1 LTLRTLVTAIDK
13 MTDAPP
19 IEGTR
24 VDARQAADLLDAAT
38 TVGVVC
44 HVYPDADTIGAGLAL
59 ALVLDHVGKAVEVSF
74 AAPAELPESLQSL
87 PGGHLLVGPES
98 IRRDAD
104 LIVTV
109 DIPSVNRLGALGE
122 LAEPGREVLVIDHHA
137 SNQLFGTANYVDP
150 SADSTTTLVAEL
162 LDAWGKPIDV
172 GVAHCLYAGLTTD
185 TGSFRWASARAHRLA
200 ARLLE
205 LGVDNASISRTLLDT
220 HPFAW
225 LPMLSRVLSSAQL
238 LPDAAGGCGLV
249 YAVVGHQE
257 WANARPEEVESIV
270 DIVRT
275 TQQAEVAAVF
285 KEIEPAH
292 WSVSMRAKSYDLAAV
307 ASAFGGGGHRLAAG
321 YSATGSADDVVQ
333 ALYTALG

>member
-1 LTLRTLVTAIDK
+1 MTAIDK

-19 IEGTR
+19 MEGSR
-24 VDARQAADLLDAAT
+24 VDARQAADLLDASAT
-38 TVGVVC
+38 VSVVC
-44 HVYPDADTIGAGLAL
+44 HVYPDADTMGAGLAL
-59 ALVLDHVGKAVEVSF
+59 ALVLDHVGKAVQVSF
-74 AAPAELPESLQSL
+74 AAPADLPESLQSL
-87 PGGHLLVGPES
+87 PGGHLLVGPGS
-98 IRRDAD
+98 MRRDPD
-104 LIVTV
+104 LVVTV
-109 DIPSVNRLGALGE
+109 DIPSVNRLGALRG
-122 LAEPGREVLVIDHHA
+122 LADPDHEVLVIDHHA

-150 SADSTTTLVAEL
+150 TADSTTMLVAEL

-172 GVAHCLYAGLTTD
+172 GVAHCLYAGLITD

-205 LGVDNASISRTLLDT
+205 LGVDNASISRTLLDS

-225 LPMLSRVLSSAQL
+225 LPMLARVLSSAQL
-238 LPDAAGGCGLV
+238 LPDAAGGRGLV

-275 TQQAEVAAVF
+275 TEQAEVAAVF

-307 ASAFGGGGHRLAAG
+307 ASAFDGGGHRLAAG
-321 YSATGSADDVVQ
+321 YSANGSADDVVQ